1 MDGLDGCQS
10 GNRCV
15 CTDVVSMAP
24 VDATRKGLTR
34 KAPKCLCN
42 NTDGVYIKGRSN
54 HLFP

>member
-10 GNRCV
+10 GDQCV

-24 VDATRKGLTR
+24 VAATRKGLTR

-42 NTDGVYIKGRSN
+42 NTDGVYIK
-54 HLFP
+54 